1 MLCRFSITCWYTVG
15 VLLIKWLYIRKL
27 WYTYSQVV
35 RALLIKSIKY
45 FFLHVIGP
53 NMLVMQPKLG
63 NSLADGIP
71 K

>member
-1 MLCRFSITCWYTVG
+1 MLCRLSITCWYTVG
-15 VLLIKWLYIRKL
+15 ILLIKWLYIRKL
-27 WYTYSQVV
+27 WYTNSQVV

-63 NSLADGIP
+63 NSLADDIP